1 MQAALSVAA
10 LGCGQTGKGNV
21 TPVTHRASANS
32 ESSASATDTQA
43 EEAPGVAE
51 DGCWYKAQ
59 VASNGGS
66 PTGIMIMVHWHVAR
80 PAWQ

>member
-1 MQAALSVAA
+1 M
-10 LGCGQTGKGNV
+10 
-21 TPVTHRASANS
+21 THRASANS
-32 ESSASATDTQA
+32 ESTASIIATDTQA

-59 VASNGGS
+59 VASSGGS
-66 PTGIMIMVHWHVAR
+66 PTGIMIMVHWHVAP